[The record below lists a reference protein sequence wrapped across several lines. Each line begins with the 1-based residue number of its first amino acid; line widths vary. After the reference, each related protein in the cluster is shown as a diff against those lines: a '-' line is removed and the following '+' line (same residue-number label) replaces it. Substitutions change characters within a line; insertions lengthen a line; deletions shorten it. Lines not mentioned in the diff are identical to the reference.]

1 MDKAKA
7 TRRQARTPAEWVTFG
22 ISVAILL
29 VVVGLIATQAGGS
42 DSPALP
48 RVLKKGPVEH
58 RGDRF
63 LVPVEIRNDGGGTAE
78 TVQVTAELTIGEETI
93 EADQTVEFLAH
104 GERAEVT
111 FVFEQDP
118 ASGELVIRVSGYT
131 VP

>member
-1 MDKAKA
+1 MTTAK
-7 TRRQARTPAEWVTFG
+7 RPARTTAEWVTFG

-29 VVVGLIATQAGGS
+29 VVVGLIALQATGS

-48 RVLKKGPVEH
+48 RVLKTGPVEH
-58 RGDRF
+58 RGDHY
-63 LVPVEIRNDGGGTAE
+63 LVPVEIRNDGGATAE
-78 TVQVTAELTIGEETI
+78 TVQVTAELTLGEETI
-93 EADQTVEFLAH
+93 EADQTVEFLAQ

-118 ASGELVIRVSGYT
+118 ASGELVVRVSGYT